1 MKSNPRRPC
10 YALCYDSI
18 TEFVQTSN
26 VFVFLQNAHI
36 DQNINILWKVWGL
49 HNLTMWYSWQLQ
61 IQIQILETWCAM
73 KGNMFSKEVG
83 LNEKPSDSSIRGW
96 GWSPAWWGCNPTWR
110 REHVQVGKNSRDDCS
125 CTGCLVAEIPPPEE
139 ILEFST
145 GFCCTKCCRSWSWVC
160 GPVDGNLGVVFKDV
174 WEKDKMQTEQG
185 NLNTNNWIPTS
196 SCDIWRTNLPKKQ
209 QGEPNQISKWKGKQ
223 IKWWSRI
230 NLVTEQENT

>member
-1 MKSNPRRPC
+1 M
-10 YALCYDSI
+10 
-18 TEFVQTSN
+18 
-26 VFVFLQNAHI
+26 
-36 DQNINILWKVWGL
+36 WGL

-83 LNEKPSDSSIRGW
+83 LNEKPSDSSIWGW

-145 GFCCTKCCRSWSWVC
+145 GFCSTKRCRSWSRVC
-160 GPVDGNLGVVFKDV
+160 GPKVGSLWAKAGVV
-174 WEKDKMQTEQG
+174 G
-185 NLNTNNWIPTS
+185 CLRCP
-196 SCDIWRTNLPKKQ
+196 
-209 QGEPNQISKWKGKQ
+209 SKKGKYKNKTGYPLPAAILEERIYQ
-223 IKWWSRI
+223 KCKQKNPIKYLNEKRSKLNGDTFFNQNMSYHKEIVKVDLR
-230 NLVTEQENT
+230 ENFLSLTDMRDQKPGMSL